1 MFQPGSWVVRVD
13 ARLRPIIEEIAIS
26 EERSRAFVVRR
37 LLEQAIAS
45 NAIKEG
51 RSQSSA
57 I

>member
-13 ARLRPIIEEIAIS
+13 ARLRPIIEEIAMS

-51 RSQSSA
+51 RTQPSE

>member
-1 MFQPGSWVVRVD
+1 MFQPGSWVVRVE
-13 ARLRPIIEEIAIS
+13 ARLRPIIEEIAMS

-51 RSQSSA
+51 RTQPSE

>member
-13 ARLRPIIEEIAIS
+13 ARLRPIIEEIAMS
-26 EERSRAFVVRR
+26 EERSRAYVVRR

-51 RSQSSA
+51 RPQPSA

>member
-1 MFQPGSWVVRVD
+1 MFQPGSWGVRVD
-13 ARLRPIIEEIAIS
+13 ARLRPIIEEIAMS
-26 EERSRAFVVRR
+26 EERSRAYVVRR

-51 RSQSSA
+51 RPQPSA

>member
-13 ARLRPIIEEIAIS
+13 ARLRPIIEEIAMS

-51 RSQSSA
+51 RTKPSE

>member
-13 ARLRPIIEEIAIS
+13 ARLRPIIEEIAMS
-26 EERSRAFVVRR
+26 EERSRAYVVRR

>member
-13 ARLRPIIEEIAIS
+13 ARLRPIIEKIAMS

-51 RSQSSA
+51 RPHSSE